1 MIYITALLFALS
13 VTPPLWAQSLSRFA
27 GNFNLPDGTILG
39 VAEWEIDPGSPHVLA
54 FTNLRSGRFGVLTPA
69 GRDTFAL
76 NAEVLAGPVVTT
88 VVFRQFNGSVADIQI
103 TPREAPTR
111 IATRARTRSEELVIG
126 VGGPRLGATLL
137 LPPGSGPFPAIV
149 IVPAGALGRTAAATF
164 PNFFLSQ
171 GFAVLIYDRWPAVDS
186 DPFETYAADAITA
199 VEVLRRRR
207 DIDHSRI
214 GLWGHSQGGFVSLV
228 AASMSPSVAFVIDHS
243 GMLLPAWQQDLY
255 RIAAEA
261 QADGVAPADIRAA
274 LDFEEEMF
282 RVGRTGV
289 GWDSLAE
296 KMRVSASALWM
307 DLVYKPKSLASLQ
320 AVWSN
325 DFTFDP
331 RPYAA
336 RVRQPVL
343 ALFGGLD
350 KSTPIESAAN
360 LANAMKNSPTL
371 TISFFP
377 TANHAFL
384 EAVTGG
390 NAEIPTLSRFA
401 PGMFDVMS
409 GWLHKR

>member
-1 MIYITALLFALS
+1 MTPLTALLLALS
-13 VTPPLWAQSLSRFA
+13 VSPSLLAQNLSQYA
-27 GNFNLPDGTILG
+27 GNFSLPDRTVLG

-54 FTNLRSGRFGVLTPA
+54 FTNLRTGRFGVLTPT
-69 GRDTFAL
+69 GGDTFAL
-76 NAEVLAGPVVTT
+76 NAGVLAGPVVAT
-88 VVFRQFNGSVADIQI
+88 VVFRQSAGGVTGLQF
-103 TPREAPTR
+103 TPSGTR
-111 IATRARTRSEELVIG
+111 TSIATRARTRGEELVINTT
-126 VGGPRLGATLL
+126 GPKLGATLL
-137 LPPGSGPFPAIV
+137 LPAGAGPFPAIV
-149 IVPAGALGRTAAATF
+149 IVPAGALGRRAAATF

-171 GFAVLIYDRWPAVDS
+171 GFAVLIYDRRPAVDS
-186 DPFETYAADAITA
+186 DPFETYATDAITA
-199 VEVLRRRR
+199 VDVLRGRR
-207 DIDHSRI
+207 DIDRSRI

-243 GMLLPAWQQDLY
+243 GMVLPAWQQDLY

-296 KMRVSASALWM
+296 KMRVSSSAPWM

-350 KSTPIESAAN
+350 RSTPIESAAN
-360 LANAMKNSPTL
+360 LANAMKGPPTL

-384 EAVTGG
+384 DAVTGG